1 MDVQEEVKVIEK
13 ELVDL
18 IIKHLKAN
26 RIAVETARQQAKDFL
41 ALLPIED
48 QRDLLKK
55 LRGLSEKYEEA
66 KEVYAV
72 ELGKVNEVARQQT
85 LNQMRMHIQAG
96 NIDAAIAAAKAMY
109 PEKHPTDGS
118 EHPMQVLPPQPVMPV
133 VQPSQPAASQP
144 AAMPQPV
151 TPVPQATPLPQQAV
165 SQPAQSQQSVPQPN
179 QAQVAPQAANQPVQ
193 QVQQETAEKGDSL

>member
-1 MDVQEEVKVIEK
+1 MNYSKYMDVQEEVKIIEK

-18 IIKHLKAN
+18 IIKHLKTN

-66 KEVYAV
+66 KEVYAA
-72 ELGKVNEVARQQT
+72 ELGKVNEAARQQT

-96 NIDAAIAAAKAMY
+96 NIEAAIAAAKAMY
-109 PEKHPTDGS
+109 PEKHPTDGLDHS
-118 EHPMQVLPPQPVMPV
+118 PQVLSAQQAQPVATSNVPT
-133 VQPSQPAASQP
+133 
-144 AAMPQPV
+144 QPV
-151 TPVPQATPLPQQAV
+151 APVPQAVPAPQQEV
-165 SQPAQSQQSVPQPN
+165 SHPVQPQQVVSQPN
-179 QAQVAPQAANQPVQ
+179 QAQTVPQVANQPTQ
-193 QVQQETAEKGDSL
+193 QAQQPVAEKGGQT